1 MVDSQGQRVVAFG
14 KYAGIAGMIDI
25 LHGVGVRLLALGHH
39 TPFMH
44 IGQSNK
50 YFVFIFPT
58 VENLFWFMIH
68 DNIHV
73 PGMAHNYRSS
83 HQAKQSIRD
92 AGYEI
97 SLGMKYDKKMT
108 NCI

>member
-1 MVDSQGQRVVAFG
+1 MVDSKGQRVVAFG

-50 YFVFIFPT
+50 YFVFIFPPID
-58 VENLFWFMIH
+58 NIFWFLIH
-68 DNIHV
+68 DNIMFQAWLTTTAA
-73 PGMAHNYRSS
+73 PTRPSRASETRATRS
-83 HQAKQSIRD
+83 
-92 AGYEI
+92 
-97 SLGMKYDKKMT
+97 LWV
-108 NCI
+108 